1 MKLVTFEHRGNLK
14 AGYLDGEEVVVCE
27 DGPRAD
33 QAVLQRI
40 CADGTEEWPAV
51 ERLPLHDVQLRAP
64 IPVPRR
70 DILCVGKNYYAHAA
84 EFFSSGFDSSAK
96 EEVPSHPVMFTKAM
110 TSVVGP
116 DDAVEGSLDPT
127 ATVDYEVEL
136 GVVIGKTARRV
147 AKADAFD
154 YVYGYVIVND
164 VTSRDL
170 QKRHNQWV
178 VGKGLDTFCPLG
190 PWIATSDEIDDV
202 NAMEL
207 VMRINGED
215 RQKAT
220 VQDMIFD
227 IPTLIET
234 LTATGTLLP
243 GDIIATGTPA
253 GVGIGF
259 EPPRYLRPGDVM
271 EASITGLGVLTNK
284 IT

>member
-14 AGYLDGEEVVVCE
+14 AGYLENEEVVVCE
-27 DGPRAD
+27 DGPGAD
-33 QAVLQRI
+33 HAVLQRI
-40 CADGTEEWPAV
+40 CAGGIEEWPAV
-51 ERLPLHDVQLRAP
+51 ERLPLHEVQLRAP

-234 LTATGTLLP
+234 LSATGTLLP

-284 IT
+284 II